1 MVPQDQE
8 DLKADCK
15 ALWAFYTDL
24 DQRGKLSDH
33 SRDDTWDWD
42 TPLHEWYG
50 VSVVDNRVTEL
61 RFLHTGL
68 AGPLSPSLANLD
80 QLRTLSFRAE
90 GLTGRIPPEIGNL
103 SNLELLELVATDLT
117 GPLPTQLIRLQ
128 NLKEIDLSISQFS
141 ETFPMLLISL
151 SKLEIINY
159 EFSGLYGT
167 VPAALRELTNLR
179 RISLGDNS
187 LSGSIPKE
195 VGELS
200 NLESLSLFG
209 NNLTGTIPPEIGNL
223 SKLES
228 LALNRNY
235 LTGPIPPELGKLKN
249 LNWLILYN
257 NNLTGTVP
265 PEIVENIDELELVWL
280 WGNNLTG
287 NIYIDLGSQDQLGL
301 LAHFDVYRQHSLG
314 IETWNVWFCDVPDR
328 SLTYDHLVTL
338 DSQEIL
344 NRLHQEITPYFV
356 WLSNGRYQPQ
366 FRYSG
371 RVSGNDLYSCERAAR
386 GRNSSGRILVIGDND
401 DTGGY
406 ASFESVVVDSGA
418 VTKSPRWPKAVIGT
432 VAHEIGHSLGFPH
445 SFGGNIRQSP
455 TDNSVYEYDNPMDIQ
470 SLSRL
475 IDLNIATIALNRYA
489 AGWIDPANVFIHPL
503 GTAATY
509 ELRPIGAGGIQ
520 MLVLPGDTSGKFT
533 TLGTR
538 IAVGYDSDI
547 PKEGVEV
554 YSIDQNYGA
563 CLDDWNGVC
572 FGPDR
577 RTKPV
582 PPARADIGYG
592 DTLLTLTIEQYK
604 DKRDQLAAHVYSVG
618 QVFKIDSTTIEI
630 LRRDNGSYI
639 VEVVDKTPGA
649 SPDGRFSDDN
659 GNVHESN
666 IEQAARLDITLGC
679 NPPDNDQYCPSDKVT
694 RAQMAAFLA
703 RALGE
708 PDGSDHTTSRF
719 SDVPDDAWYGPYLE
733 RLADLEIVQGYEDG
747 TFRPQRPITRLD
759 MAIWLE
765 RAFPAISP
773 VPNPVGAF
781 EDVPAEDEH
790 AAAVEGLLAAGI
802 TRGCSEEPRLYCPSS
817 PVTRS
822 QMATFLV
829 RALGSRGS
837 Q

>member
-1 MVPQDQE
+1 M
-8 DLKADCK
+8 
-15 ALWAFYTDL
+15 
-24 DQRGKLSDH
+24 
-33 SRDDTWDWD
+33 
-42 TPLHEWYG
+42 
-50 VSVVDNRVTEL
+50 
-61 RFLHTGL
+61 
-68 AGPLSPSLANLD
+68 
-80 QLRTLSFRAE
+80 
-90 GLTGRIPPEIGNL
+90 
-103 SNLELLELVATDLT
+103 
-117 GPLPTQLIRLQ
+117 
-128 NLKEIDLSISQFS
+128 EIDLSYSQFS
-141 ETFPMLLISL
+141 ETFPILLFSL
-151 SKLEIINY
+151 SQLEIINY
-159 EFSGLYGT
+159 ESSELYGT
-167 VPAALRELTNLR
+167 IPAALRELTNLR
-179 RISLGDNS
+179 RISLGYNN
-187 LSGSIPKE
+187 LYGSIPKE
-195 VGELS
+195 ISELS
-200 NLESLSLFG
+200 NLESLHLKA

-223 SKLES
+223 SKLQQ
-228 LALNRNY
+228 LNLHTNY
-235 LTGPIPPELGKLKN
+235 LTGPIPSELGKLKN
-249 LNWLILYN
+249 LKWLILHN

-301 LAHFDVYRQHSLG
+301 LAHFDVYRKHGLG

-371 RVSGNDLYSCERAAR
+371 RVSGDDLYSCERAAR
-386 GRNSSGRILVIGDND
+386 ERNSSGRILVIGDND

-406 ASFESVVVDSGA
+406 ASIESVVIDSGA

-445 SFGGNIRQSP
+445 SFGGNIRQSS

-533 TLGTR
+533 TLGAR

-563 CLDDWNGVC
+563 CLYDWNGVC

-604 DKRDQLAAHVYSVG
+604 EKRDQLTAHVYSVG
-618 QVFKIDSTTIEI
+618 QMLKVDSATIEI
-630 LRRDNGSYI
+630 LRQDNGSYV

-649 SPDGRFSDDN
+649 SADGRFSDDN
-659 GNVHESN
+659 GNIHESN
-666 IEQAARLDITLGC
+666 IEQAARLGITLGC
-679 NPPDNDQYCPSDKVT
+679 NPPENDRYCPFDKVT
-694 RAQMAAFLA
+694 RAQMVAFLA
-703 RALGE
+703 RALSE
-708 PDGSDHTTSRF
+708 PDDFDRTASRF

-733 RLADLEIVQGYEDG
+733 RLADLEVVQGYEDG

-759 MAIWLE
+759 MAVWLG
-765 RAFPAISP
+765 RAFPAVSP
-773 VPNPVGAF
+773 APNPIGTF
-781 EDVPAEDEH
+781 EDVPAEAEH

-802 TRGCSEEPRLYCPSS
+802 TRGCSVEFRLYCPSS